1 MPGEMSRG
9 RLVQRLIT
17 FYAILAVIAVAVVIF
32 VVDKGGSE
40 KAQPAIAGGY
50 TASTPSPCIGPVP
63 KPVGGTP
70 LPATAPAQAAA
81 TGPSFNVLQ
90 SGQFVNF
97 TNNQG
102 TLGGKLRLNEKALP
116 GNAHRLTGNVGCV
129 NGKSLSLD
137 AIAVPGAKGA
147 IKGTLGGVPFAAAL
161 KSAPPAPGAAAPR
174 TPSNIQGTFALS
186 PSSTCFGSSF
196 SIHGTGAVATL
207 YSASGK
213 NLGPAHLLEQDGR
226 SVRGCQV
233 RQGRDRAADRDRQR
247 HPAAK
252 RHRDPPSG
260 GDPRSD
266 GGPERQAGADHPVGS
281 RSGR

>member
-17 FYAILAVIAVAVVIF
+17 FYAILAVIGVAVVIF

-50 TASTPSPCIGPVP
+50 TASTASPCIGPVP

-102 TLGGKLRLNEKALP
+102 TLGGKLRLSETDTP
-116 GNAHRLTGNVGCV
+116 RQ
-129 NGKSLSLD
+129 
-137 AIAVPGAKGA
+137 
-147 IKGTLGGVPFAAAL
+147 
-161 KSAPPAPGAAAPR
+161 SAPPHR
-174 TPSNIQGTFALS
+174 
-186 PSSTCFGSSF
+186 
-196 SIHGTGAVATL
+196 
-207 YSASGK
+207 K
-213 NLGPAHLLEQDGR
+213 R
-226 SVRGCQV
+226 RM
-233 RQGRDRAADRDRQR
+233 RQR
-247 HPAAK
+247 QVAEPQRA
-252 RHRDPPSG
+252 RRTRDPRA
-260 GDPRSD
+260 RS
-266 GGPERQAGADHPVGS
+266 RARWVVS
-281 RSGR
+281 RSRPC

>member
-17 FYAILAVIAVAVVIF
+17 FYAVLAVIGVAVVIF

-63 KPVGGTP
+63 KPVGGAP

-102 TLGGKLRLNEKALP
+102 TLGGKLRLQREGAARQRAPPDRECQLRQRQVAEPRRDRGARSQGRDHGHARRAPVRRRAEVRPARP
-116 GNAHRLTGNVGCV
+116 GRGRAAHPEQHPGHVR
-129 NGKSLSLD
+129 
-137 AIAVPGAKGA
+137 AVPGARRA
-147 IKGTLGGVPFAAAL
+147 SAAR
-161 KSAPPAPGAAAPR
+161 SRFTAPAR
-174 TPSNIQGTFALS
+174 
-186 PSSTCFGSSF
+186 
-196 SIHGTGAVATL
+196 
-207 YSASGK
+207 
-213 NLGPAHLLEQDGR
+213 
-226 SVRGCQV
+226 
-233 RQGRDRAADRDRQR
+233 
-247 HPAAK
+247 
-252 RHRDPPSG
+252 
-260 GDPRSD
+260 
-266 GGPERQAGADHPVGS
+266 
-281 RSGR
+281 